1 MSDQRLQETWTS
13 FAQTEPGNVIE
24 RQNRLDE
31 FLGLLLS
38 SAEEKVPLSNL
49 LHFSDIGSV
58 VSLLGGQFLADIEHI
73 CLGSASYDSDA
84 SSSSATSRSV
94 ESIISDTSHVSD
106 ASGGCRPRVSKKAS
120 NGRSPLVRDCVEST
134 NIHDIGNKY
143 QKDIT
148 ALSETTRDLS
158 ISTDTKCV
166 SVVEDNYTCTEI
178 RTKENKEFTNG
189 GEESDVVKEDTWV
202 SKELHAEKCQN
213 ESLLNTMELNEGLVH
228 SSREQSDPIFT
239 SNQSNLNSSQSAP
252 ASTSSHSDHDLQPP
266 QNAASETVQGHEAQ
280 NAATLKRYLLQG
292 CGAKILVVL
301 DQLGVTISIL
311 KDVVGG
317 HVSYSFGCHFIGV
330 LFFFQTVN
338 EILLGLHDTCNCS
351 TDATLTLSKG
361 KLISYLYPSPEN
373 HIYIKYL
380 VHVYIT
386 G

>member
-1 MSDQRLQETWTS
+1 M
-13 FAQTEPGNVIE
+13 
-24 RQNRLDE
+24 
-31 FLGLLLS
+31 
-38 SAEEKVPLSNL
+38 
-49 LHFSDIGSV
+49 
-58 VSLLGGQFLADIEHI
+58 SLLGGQFLADIEHI

-213 ESLLNTMELNEGLVH
+213 ESLCEHNGTCNNNSQDDSHQDSANAILNGKGARLAYSESAIPNANSNKNEGLVH

-301 DQLGVTISIL
+301 DQLGVTVSMLDICFHFRSRTMVERATSVYFSCFQYSI
-311 KDVVGG
+311 
-317 HVSYSFGCHFIGV
+317 V
-330 LFFFQTVN
+330 LIDIVI
-338 EILLGLHDTCNCS
+338 E
-351 TDATLTLSKG
+351 
-361 KLISYLYPSPEN
+361 
-373 HIYIKYL
+373 
-380 VHVYIT
+380 
-386 G
+386 